1 MGKLSVE
8 CIRRVAVA
16 WARPP
21 KAASPCPRHGR
32 RATLD
37 GRPDGLIAHVHPS
50 GGTADQRG
58 GLTLARGARPSYGSP
73 GSPVAPVSPASATLG
88 SQARR
93 TPPIPPPRISAA
105 VWLPSTER

>member
-73 GSPVAPVSPASATLG
+73 GSPVAPQRPVRRAGRGGA
-88 SQARR
+88 ARR
-93 TPPIPPPRISAA
+93 P
-105 VWLPSTER
+105 